1 MTLNANILRGNMHEM
16 PELDNPGFSG
26 VYRVNSKTGEV
37 SIVETEMQQ
46 PNGIGITPDN
56 KLIGKGLKLIRL
68 LFFTKKTRR
77 DHSILFEQIFT
88 CDFAFNVRKFFNMLV
103 RFGLFFS

>member
-1 MTLNANILRGNMHEM
+1 MTLFQVHKTTGDIFFTDPVFGKMTLNANILRGNMHEM

-46 PNGIGITPDN
+46 PNGIGITPDS
-56 KLIGKGLKLIRL
+56 KLIGQGFSKYLW
-68 LFFTKKTRR
+68 KKAHRY
-77 DHSILFEQIFT
+77 
-88 CDFAFNVRKFFNMLV
+88 
-103 RFGLFFS
+103 